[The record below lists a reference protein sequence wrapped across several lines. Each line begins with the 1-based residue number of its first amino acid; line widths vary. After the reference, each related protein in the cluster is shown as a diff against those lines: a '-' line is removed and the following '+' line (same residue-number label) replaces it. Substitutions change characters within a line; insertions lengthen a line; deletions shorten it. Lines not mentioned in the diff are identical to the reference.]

1 MQCALLV
8 LCFSTAAAV
17 QSNPLGEV
25 VSLLS
30 DLSAKVTKA
39 GEAEAKAYKDYYEWC
54 DDVSKNTAFAIR
66 TATSEKE
73 SVQATIAETSADIE
87 AADSKIGDLAASI
100 ATGTSDLGSA
110 TAMRHQEV
118 ADFTASEKELVEVVD
133 TLGRA
138 STILQREMQK
148 NPAALAQ
155 VANNGFAG
163 LLQSI
168 ATIVDAAVFSTKDK
182 QRLVALVQSQQ
193 GSDDDDSELGA
204 PAVAGY
210 QGHSSGILD
219 VLADLQE
226 KAEAQLSELRHAETV
241 AANNYAMLKQS
252 LEDQLANDNN
262 AMDATKVRKAALS
275 QTKSGARG
283 SLEVTLAD
291 LKMSNEALETA
302 QANCMQTSADH
313 EATMRARNEELK
325 AIAQAKT
332 ILSETTS
339 GAVSQTYSFLQT
351 ATGIRT
357 HADLVHS
364 EIVSLIK
371 KLAKQH
377 QSAALA
383 QLASRIAA
391 VARSGSGT
399 PFDKIKSLITAMLNK
414 LEAQAASEATEE
426 SYCNEELSKTSA
438 KTGELN
444 EDISKLSTR
453 IDQASARSAQL
464 QAEVKELQADLATL
478 AKEQSEASALR
489 SETHAAYSQAKA
501 DLELG
506 LGGVRKALEV
516 LSAYYASGASFVQQP
531 APPQPAGHAAA
542 AGAGQSIVGILEV
555 VESDFSLNLAKE
567 ETQESD
573 AQAAFEA
580 DTQQFK
586 LTKAAK
592 EQDAKYKTQEFTGL
606 EKSISDLSTDR
617 DTENSEL
624 SAVSEY
630 YGKLKDRCIAK
641 PELYSTR
648 KARRDAEIAGL
659 KDALTILQNEA
670 ALVQRT
676 GKTSARNMRGALQL

>member
-1 MQCALLV
+1 MQSVLLV
-8 LCFSTAAAV
+8 SCFSTAAAV

-118 ADFTASEKELVEVVD
+118 ADFTASEKELVDVVG

-275 QTKSGARG
+275 ETKSGARG
-283 SLEVTLAD
+283 SLEVTLAVW
-291 LKMSNEALETA
+291 
-302 QANCMQTSADH
+302 
-313 EATMRARNEELK
+313 R
-325 AIAQAKT
+325 
-332 ILSETTS
+332 
-339 GAVSQTYSFLQT
+339 
-351 ATGIRT
+351 
-357 HADLVHS
+357 
-364 EIVSLIK
+364 
-371 KLAKQH
+371 
-377 QSAALA
+377 
-383 QLASRIAA
+383 
-391 VARSGSGT
+391 
-399 PFDKIKSLITAMLNK
+399 
-414 LEAQAASEATEE
+414 
-426 SYCNEELSKTSA
+426 
-438 KTGELN
+438 
-444 EDISKLSTR
+444 
-453 IDQASARSAQL
+453 
-464 QAEVKELQADLATL
+464 
-478 AKEQSEASALR
+478 
-489 SETHAAYSQAKA
+489 
-501 DLELG
+501 
-506 LGGVRKALEV
+506 
-516 LSAYYASGASFVQQP
+516 
-531 APPQPAGHAAA
+531 
-542 AGAGQSIVGILEV
+542 
-555 VESDFSLNLAKE
+555 
-567 ETQESD
+567 
-573 AQAAFEA
+573 
-580 DTQQFK
+580 
-586 LTKAAK
+586 
-592 EQDAKYKTQEFTGL
+592 
-606 EKSISDLSTDR
+606 
-617 DTENSEL
+617 
-624 SAVSEY
+624 
-630 YGKLKDRCIAK
+630 
-641 PELYSTR
+641 
-648 KARRDAEIAGL
+648 
-659 KDALTILQNEA
+659 
-670 ALVQRT
+670 
-676 GKTSARNMRGALQL
+676 

>member
-1 MQCALLV
+1 
-8 LCFSTAAAV
+8 
-17 QSNPLGEV
+17 
-25 VSLLS
+25 
-30 DLSAKVTKA
+30 
-39 GEAEAKAYKDYYEWC
+39 
-54 DDVSKNTAFAIR
+54 
-66 TATSEKE
+66 
-73 SVQATIAETSADIE
+73 
-87 AADSKIGDLAASI
+87 
-100 ATGTSDLGSA
+100 
-110 TAMRHQEV
+110 
-118 ADFTASEKELVEVVD
+118 
-133 TLGRA
+133 
-138 STILQREMQK
+138 
-148 NPAALAQ
+148 
-155 VANNGFAG
+155 
-163 LLQSI
+163 
-168 ATIVDAAVFSTKDK
+168 
-182 QRLVALVQSQQ
+182 
-193 GSDDDDSELGA
+193 
-204 PAVAGY
+204 
-210 QGHSSGILD
+210 
-219 VLADLQE
+219 
-226 KAEAQLSELRHAETV
+226 
-241 AANNYAMLKQS
+241 
-252 LEDQLANDNN
+252 
-262 AMDATKVRKAALS
+262 
-275 QTKSGARG
+275 
-283 SLEVTLAD
+283 
-291 LKMSNEALETA
+291 
-302 QANCMQTSADH
+302 
-313 EATMRARNEELK
+313 
-325 AIAQAKT
+325 
-332 ILSETTS
+332 
-339 GAVSQTYSFLQT
+339 
-351 ATGIRT
+351 
-357 HADLVHS
+357 
-364 EIVSLIK
+364 
-371 KLAKQH
+371 
-377 QSAALA
+377 
-383 QLASRIAA
+383 
-391 VARSGSGT
+391 
-399 PFDKIKSLITAMLNK
+399 MLNK

-516 LSAYYASGASFVQQP
+516 LSTYYASGASFVQQP